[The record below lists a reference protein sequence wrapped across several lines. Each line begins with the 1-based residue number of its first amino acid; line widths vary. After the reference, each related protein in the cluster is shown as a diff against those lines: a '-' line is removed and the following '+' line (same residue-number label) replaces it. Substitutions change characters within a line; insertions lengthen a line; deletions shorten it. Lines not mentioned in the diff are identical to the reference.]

1 MAFLSS
7 YCESVQ
13 TYKAIFTEQVHTRAL
28 KLMNLIKTGY
38 VFDIGYRNN
47 SSGLKQIK
55 HDRSENSDSEN

>member
-38 VFDIGYRNN
+38 VFDIGYRN
-47 SSGLKQIK
+47 GLKQIK